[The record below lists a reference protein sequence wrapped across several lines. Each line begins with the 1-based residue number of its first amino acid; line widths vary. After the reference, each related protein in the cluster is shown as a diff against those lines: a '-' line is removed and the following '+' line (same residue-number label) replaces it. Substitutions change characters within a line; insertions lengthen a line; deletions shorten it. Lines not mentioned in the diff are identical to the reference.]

1 MAKKNSIESLASLVA
16 VRNHIVTV
24 LNDRN
29 VCQKSDYQVLGKIRV
44 ELDKRFI
51 AEIKELVDVTIPEF

>member
-1 MAKKNSIESLASLVA
+1 MAKKNTIESLASLVA

-29 VCQKSDYQVLGKIRV
+29 VCQKSDYQLLGKIRV
-44 ELDKRFI
+44 ELDKKFI
-51 AEIKELVDVTIPEF
+51 TDLKELVEIETLKV